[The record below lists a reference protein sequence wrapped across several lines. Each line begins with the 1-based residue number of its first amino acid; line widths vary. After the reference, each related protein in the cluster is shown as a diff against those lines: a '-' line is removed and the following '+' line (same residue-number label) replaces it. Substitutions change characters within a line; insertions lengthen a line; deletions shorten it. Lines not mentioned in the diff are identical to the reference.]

1 MPTRAMWPLWL
12 HPLFV
17 RSPQWAIFKLYAMS
31 PLRTLTR
38 SAIGNA
44 GVDLASVGRW
54 ERNCEL
60 AISDASFRFRAD
72 KGSRVMWG
80 ISTGISFS
88 NISRSASFYANHFEH
103 LSCFSLTHSPRPSPQ
118 ALSSE
123 AFHRRE
129 KLNSGVGQILRL
141 WSLSFY
147 SVFSGCNMLL
157 YTMSTPKKLFFFF
170 Q

>member
-1 MPTRAMWPLWL
+1 
-12 HPLFV
+12 
-17 RSPQWAIFKLYAMS
+17 
-31 PLRTLTR
+31 
-38 SAIGNA
+38 
-44 GVDLASVGRW
+44 
-54 ERNCEL
+54 
-60 AISDASFRFRAD
+60 
-72 KGSRVMWG
+72 MWG

-123 AFHRRE
+123 AFHRQE
-129 KLNSGVGQILRL
+129 KLNSGMGQILHL

-157 YTMSTPKKLFFFF
+157 YTMSTPKKLFFFSVKNKTES
-170 Q
+170 QTREQTCGCQGGEGWRRDGGVEWELGVSRCKLLYVEYMKSQVLRYSTGNYIQCPVCVLSRSVVSDSL

>member
-1 MPTRAMWPLWL
+1 
-12 HPLFV
+12 
-17 RSPQWAIFKLYAMS
+17 
-31 PLRTLTR
+31 
-38 SAIGNA
+38 
-44 GVDLASVGRW
+44 
-54 ERNCEL
+54 
-60 AISDASFRFRAD
+60 
-72 KGSRVMWG
+72 MWG

-157 YTMSTPKKLFFFF
+157 YTMSTPKKLFFFSSKE
-170 Q
+170 QNRVTDKRTDLWLPRGRRVEEGWRGGVGAWG